1 MNVRIRVYDKNLMFK
16 SENVS
21 CNFTDNSLEIFCPNL
36 TKEKIINLKIEK
48 FKKKE
53 NEILSFPQTDIT
65 IIDDNAS
72 KIYTG
77 TVIFDENK
85 ECIILENYQV
95 KNLINLACFNFINQI
110 KL

>member
-1 MNVRIRVYDKNLMFK
+1 MNAIIRVYDKNLMFK
-16 SENVS
+16 SENIS

-36 TKEKIINLKIEK
+36 TKEKIINLKIEN

-65 IIDDNAS
+65 LIENNTS

-77 TVIFDENK
+77 TAIFNEDK
-85 ECIILENYQV
+85 ECIVLEDYKV